1 MHQPSSEATR
11 LIQRIRAGDAAAS
24 AELFQLVYGELKGVA
39 ERLMSRQGPDQT
51 LQPTALVHEAY
62 VKLVDRAVP
71 LAWNSREHFVRV
83 AARAMR
89 HLLVDRAR
97 SRGRRTRGAGGRAEV
112 ELDLLEAA
120 LGERAPD
127 VLDLEDALER
137 LEVLDEELTRIVE
150 LRFFGGLS
158 VEETARVL
166 GLSVRSAERAW
177 TTAKL
182 WLRAELP
189 HAQGA

>member
-1 MHQPSSEATR
+1 
-11 LIQRIRAGDAAAS
+11 
-24 AELFQLVYGELKGVA
+24 
-39 ERLMSRQGPDQT
+39 
-51 LQPTALVHEAY
+51 VHEAY
-62 VKLVDRAVP
+62 VKLVDRDVP

-166 GLSVRSAERAW
+166 GLSVRGAERAW
-177 TTAKL
+177 TSA
-182 WLRAELP
+182 
-189 HAQGA
+189 